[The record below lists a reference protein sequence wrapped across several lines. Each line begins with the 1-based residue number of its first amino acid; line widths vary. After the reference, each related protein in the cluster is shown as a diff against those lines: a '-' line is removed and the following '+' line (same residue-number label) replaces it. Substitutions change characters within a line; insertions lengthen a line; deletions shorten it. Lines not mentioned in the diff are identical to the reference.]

1 MWVERMKLTPR
12 GEIVFASLLF
22 SAFVMAISAVVAGG
36 VWLATHERVTD
47 QSSCKYSI
55 DAGATVCDFTWERK

>member
-1 MWVERMKLTPR
+1 MKLTPR

-22 SAFVMAISAVVAGG
+22 SAFVMVTSAIVAGA

-47 QSSCKYSI
+47 QSSCRYSI
-55 DAGATVCDFTWERK
+55 DASATICDFTWEAK